1 MAGVCKKKIYIY
13 MSHSLLAS
21 LFFKQRVRKKIDLK
35 YIPREPRVLSNRQYF
50 INKFF
55 FGILKQQPFFSS
67 VQILFLK
74 HMFLFLAMWGLC
86 RTSHGQDSSALL
98 VQQHVV
104 SIPLNQKFLLEAE
117 QSSAVGLQPDMQSS
131 EFDP

>member
-50 INKFF
+50 MSLKYNSVSAVKFQF
-55 FGILKQQPFFSS
+55 PCLSLFYFSVVGFS
-67 VQILFLK
+67 VSLQEL
-74 HMFLFLAMWGLC
+74 
-86 RTSHGQDSSALL
+86 RTRVSALNISKPFNEL
-98 VQQHVV
+98 Y
-104 SIPLNQKFLLEAE
+104 
-117 QSSAVGLQPDMQSS
+117 
-131 EFDP
+131 